1 MWIADAW
8 FLMDAGKNMQWTVL
22 QGGSMNGA
30 EALLKTMAA
39 AGIEVC
45 FANGGTTEMAMILA
59 FDSIAEIRPILGLF
73 EGVCSGAADG
83 YGRMKEKPA
92 LCLSHLGPG
101 LANGVANLHNA
112 KRARTP
118 LLNVIG
124 EHASW
129 HGAAN
134 APLAMDIEGLCTT
147 FTGWQ
152 RTVRSVETIAR
163 DTADAIAEASRG
175 QIASL
180 IVPSDYQ
187 WKEYRG
193 EIPIVARFPCD
204 PPGQRT
210 IESAAKML
218 KSVEKTALIMNG
230 RALRRR
236 GLEAAI
242 RIRAAVGCELFCI
255 NFPAYVDR
263 GVGLV
268 PVTRVPYFPERAEAL
283 LKSYKAIVL
292 AGTEQPVNFFGYEG
306 QSSNPIASNVPK
318 LRIDSE
324 SQDAAEALE
333 ALADELGAPG
343 KDAVSKIVAGY
354 DVPGVP
360 SGKLTS
366 EKACTTL
373 AALQPEGAI
382 ICDEGLTASF
392 SYFPLGATLA
402 PHSYFMITGGAIGQ
416 GMPSAT
422 GAAVACPD
430 RPVINLQADGSAM
443 YTVQSLWTQA
453 REGLNVTTLICSN
466 RSYKIINVELQRA
479 GFKNPGP
486 RALSLTDLAKPP
498 IDWPTLSKGMGV
510 PAVAVDTAEDLARE
524 MKKALREPGP
534 HLIEMIL

>member
-1 MWIADAW
+1 
-8 FLMDAGKNMQWTVL
+8 
-22 QGGSMNGA
+22 MNGA
-30 EALLKTMAA
+30 EALLKTVAA
-39 AGIEVC
+39 AGIDVC
-45 FANGGTTEMAMILA
+45 FANGGTTEMPLILA
-59 FDSIAEIRPILGLF
+59 FDSITAIKPMLGLF

-92 LCLSHLGPG
+92 LCLLHLGPG

-129 HGAAN
+129 HKEAN
-134 APLAMDIEGLCTT
+134 APLAMDIECLCKT
-147 FTGWQ
+147 FSGWQ
-152 RTVRSVETIAR
+152 RTVRSAETIAR
-163 DTADAIAEASRG
+163 DTADAIEAALRG

-180 IVPSDYQ
+180 IVPCDLQ

-193 EIPIVARFPCD
+193 KIPAVKGFTCD
-204 PPGQRT
+204 PPDRRV

-218 KSVEKTALIMNG
+218 KAAEKSALVMNG

-236 GLEAAI
+236 GLEAAV
-242 RIRAAVGCELFCI
+242 RIRAALGCDLFCI

-263 GVGLV
+263 GVGIV
-268 PVTRVPYFPERAEAL
+268 PVSRVPYFPEPAAAL
-283 LKSYKAIVL
+283 LAPYKAVVL
-292 AGTEQPVNFFGYEG
+292 AGTDQPVNFFGYEG
-306 QSSNPIASNVPK
+306 QWSNPIAADVPK
-318 LRIDSE
+318 LRIDGD
-324 SQDAAEALE
+324 SQDAAETLE

-343 KDAVSKIVAGY
+343 KDAISKLLAGFK
-354 DVPGVP
+354 VPDVP
-360 SGKLTS
+360 SGKLTP
-366 EKACTTL
+366 EKACQTL

-382 ICDEGLTASF
+382 ICDEGLTAAMT
-392 SYFPLGATLA
+392 YFPLGATLA

-453 REGLNVTTLICSN
+453 RESMNVTTLICSN
-466 RSYKIINVELQRA
+466 RSYNIINVELQRA
-479 GFKNPGP
+479 GFTNPGP
-486 RALSLTDLAKPP
+486 RVLSFTDLGNPP
-498 IDWPTLSKGMGV
+498 IDWPSLSKGMGV
-510 PAVAVDTAEDLARE
+510 PGVAVDTAEGLARE
-524 MKKALREPGP
+524 LKKAIREPGP
-534 HLIEMIL
+534 HLIEMVL

>member
-1 MWIADAW
+1 
-8 FLMDAGKNMQWTVL
+8 
-22 QGGSMNGA
+22 MNGA
-30 EALLKTMAA
+30 EALLKTVEA
-39 AGIEVC
+39 AGIDVC
-45 FANGGTTEMAMILA
+45 FANGGTTEMSMILA
-59 FDSIAEIRPILGLF
+59 FDTITTIRPILGLF

-92 LCLSHLGPG
+92 MCLLHLGPG

-124 EHASW
+124 EHATW
-129 HGAAN
+129 HREAN
-134 APLAMDIEGLCTT
+134 APLAMDIECLCKT
-147 FTGWQ
+147 FSGWQ

-163 DTADAIAEASRG
+163 DTAEAIAAASRG

-180 IVPSDYQ
+180 IVPCDYQ
-187 WKEYRG
+187 WQEYRG
-193 EIPIVARFPCD
+193 EVPAARNFTPD
-204 PPGQRT
+204 PPDRRV
-210 IESAAKML
+210 IEAAAKML
-218 KSVEKTALIMNG
+218 KSAEKTALIMNG

-236 GLEAAI
+236 GLVAAA

-263 GVGLV
+263 GAGLT
-268 PVTRVPYFPERAEAL
+268 PVTRVPYFPEPAEAL
-283 LKSYKAIVL
+283 LAPYRSVVL
-292 AGTEQPVNFFGYEG
+292 AGTDQPVNFFGYEG
-306 QSSNPIASNVPK
+306 QRSNPIASDVPK
-318 LRIDSE
+318 LRIDGD

-343 KDAVSKIVAGY
+343 KDAIGKFVAGY
-354 DVPGVP
+354 KVPDVP
-360 SGKLTS
+360 SGKLTP

-382 ICDEGLTASF
+382 ICDEGLTAGF
-392 SYFPLGATLA
+392 SYFPQGATLP

-453 REGLNVTTLICSN
+453 REGLNVKTLICSN
-466 RSYKIINVELQRA
+466 RSYNIIKVELQRA
-479 GFKNPGP
+479 GHTNPGP
-486 RALSLTDLAKPP
+486 RALSFTDLAKPP
-498 IDWPTLSKGMGV
+498 IDWVNLSRGMGV
-510 PAVAVDTAEDLARE
+510 PAAAVNTAEDLARE
-524 MKKALREPGP
+524 LKTALREPGP
-534 HLIEMIL
+534 CLIEMIL

>member
-1 MWIADAW
+1 
-8 FLMDAGKNMQWTVL
+8 
-22 QGGSMNGA
+22 MNGA
-30 EALLKTMAA
+30 EALLKTVAA
-39 AGIEVC
+39 AGIDVC
-45 FANGGTTEMAMILA
+45 FANGGTTEMPMILA
-59 FDSIAEIRPILGLF
+59 FDSITEIRPILGLF

-92 LCLSHLGPG
+92 MCLLHLGPG

-129 HGAAN
+129 HMEAN
-134 APLAMDIEGLCTT
+134 APLAMDIECLCKT
-147 FTGWQ
+147 FSGWQ

-163 DTADAIAEASRG
+163 DMAEAIAAANRG
-175 QIASL
+175 QIATL
-180 IVPSDYQ
+180 IVPCDYQ

-193 EIPIVARFPCD
+193 EIPIAKGVGCNSPD
-204 PPGQRT
+204 QRV

-218 KSVEKTALIMNG
+218 KSGQKAALIMNG

-236 GLEAAI
+236 GLEAAA
-242 RIRAAVGCELFCI
+242 RIRAAAGCELFCI
-255 NFPAYVDR
+255 NFPAYADR

-268 PVTRVPYFPERAEAL
+268 PVTRIPYFPEPAADL
-283 LKSYKAIVL
+283 LAPYRSVVL
-292 AGTEQPVNFFGYEG
+292 AGTDQPVNFFGYEG
-306 QSSNPIASNVPK
+306 QRSNPIAADVPK
-318 LRIDSE
+318 LRIDGE

-343 KDAVSKIVAGY
+343 KEAVGNFVAGY
-354 DVPGVP
+354 KVPDVP
-360 SGKLTS
+360 SGKLTP

-382 ICDEGLTASF
+382 ICDEGLTAAF
-392 SYFPLGATLA
+392 SYFPQGATLA
-402 PHSYFMITGGAIGQ
+402 SHSYFTITGGAIGQ
-416 GMPSAT
+416 GMPCAT

-466 RSYKIINVELQRA
+466 RSYNIINVELHRA
-479 GFKNPGP
+479 GFTNPGP
-486 RALSLTDLAKPP
+486 RALSFTDLGNPP
-498 IDWPTLSKGMGV
+498 IDWPNLSRGMGV
-510 PAVAVDTAEDLARE
+510 PGVAVDTVEDLARE

-534 HLIEMIL
+534 YLIEMIL

>member
-1 MWIADAW
+1 
-8 FLMDAGKNMQWTVL
+8 
-22 QGGSMNGA
+22 MNGA
-30 EALLKTMAA
+30 EALLKTVAA
-39 AGIEVC
+39 AGFDVC
-45 FANGGTTEMAMILA
+45 FANGGTTEMPMILA
-59 FDSIAEIRPILGLF
+59 FDSITAIKPMLGLF

-92 LCLSHLGPG
+92 LCLLHLGPG

-129 HGAAN
+129 HMQAN
-134 APLAMDIEGLCTT
+134 APLAMDIECLCKT
-147 FTGWQ
+147 FSGWQ
-152 RTVRSVETIAR
+152 RTVRSVETIAQ
-163 DTADAIAEASRG
+163 DVAEAMEAASRG

-180 IVPSDYQ
+180 IVPCDLQ

-193 EIPIVARFPCD
+193 EIPAAKGFTCD
-204 PPGQRT
+204 PPDRSVIQ
-210 IESAAKML
+210 SAAKML
-218 KSVEKTALIMNG
+218 KSAEKAALIMNG

-236 GLEAAI
+236 GLEAAA
-242 RIRAAVGCELFCI
+242 RIRAAVGCDLFCI

-263 GVGLV
+263 GAGLV
-268 PVTRVPYFPERAEAL
+268 PVTRVPYFPEPAAAL
-283 LKSYKAIVL
+283 LAPYRSVL
-292 AGTEQPVNFFGYEG
+292 MAGTDQPVNFFGYEG
-306 QSSNPIASNVPK
+306 QWSNPVAADVPK
-318 LRIDSE
+318 LRIDGD
-324 SQDAAEALE
+324 SQDAAETLE

-343 KDAVSKIVAGY
+343 TNAIGKFLAGFK
-354 DVPGVP
+354 VPDVP
-360 SGKLTS
+360 SGKLTP

-382 ICDEGLTASF
+382 ICDEGLTAAF
-392 SYFPLGATLA
+392 SYFPQGATLA

-453 REGLNVTTLICSN
+453 REGMNVTTLICSN
-466 RSYKIINVELQRA
+466 RSYNIINVELQRA
-479 GFKNPGP
+479 GVTNPGP
-486 RALSLTDLAKPP
+486 RALSFTDLGNPP
-498 IDWPTLSKGMGV
+498 IDWPSMSKGMGV
-510 PAVAVDTAEDLARE
+510 PGVAVDTAEGLARE
-524 MKKALREPGP
+524 LKKALREPGP
-534 HLIEMIL
+534 HLIEMVL